1 MAVLR
6 RLTFKQKVEAVSPRK
21 PSQEM
26 ETSELSSFPS
36 QSQQGH
42 SPKEHTK
49 KTSKKTRA
57 TQLKR
62 AKLLGLVDKAL
73 KPFAIFCKEKKLQ
86 AKMASPLWKEMSP
99 QEKDLYVKKSKETFE
114 KQRAQSAAM
123 GVNLRRSQL
132 HPLLPPESFPDQS
145 SKEEEKDS
153 DKGTQTEHDMVL
165 ANKYIVKSEALW
177 GAGAYGA
184 VYVVSNKWTKVL
196 YACKVET
203 VGVTLGHEVEVLRK
217 MKEHDS
223 FLHIIDSC
231 CVRGGL
237 SWYVVPLMPL
247 SLHTFLRTHESLG
260 TLHG

>member
-6 RLTFKQKVEAVSPRK
+6 RLRFKQKVPLPELDQSP
-21 PSQEM
+21 
-26 ETSELSSFPS
+26 SSFSSPS
-36 QSQQGH
+36 PQGH
-42 SPKEHTK
+42 SPKKETKKKDTK
-49 KTSKKTRA
+49 KTRD

-62 AKLLGLVDKAL
+62 AKFLGLVDKAL
-73 KPFAIFCKEKKLQ
+73 KPFAVFCKEKKLQ
-86 AKMASPLWKEMSP
+86 GKMASPLWKEMSP
-99 QEKDLYVKKSKETFE
+99 EEKDIYVKKSKETFE

-132 HPLLPPESFPDQS
+132 HPLLPSESCPDQS
-145 SKEEEKDS
+145 RKEEEKDS
-153 DKGTQTEHDMVL
+153 DKGKQTEHAMVL
-165 ANKYIVKSEALW
+165 ANKYVVQSEALW

-196 YACKVET
+196 SACKMET
-203 VGVTLGHEVEVLRK
+203 VGVTLGHEVEVLHQ

-223 FLHIIDSC
+223 FLPIIDSC